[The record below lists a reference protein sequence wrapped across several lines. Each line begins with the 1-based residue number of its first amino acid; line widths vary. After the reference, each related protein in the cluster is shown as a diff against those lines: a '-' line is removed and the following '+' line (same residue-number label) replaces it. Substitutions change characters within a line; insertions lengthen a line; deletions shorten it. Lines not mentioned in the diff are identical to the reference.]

1 MLRGFTIDKFY
12 KETNNKG
19 MKYVLS
25 FLFLLLFSSTLLFSG
40 VVPESV
46 KVGRVCVEIEEG
58 SVEDMVSCALK
69 EDFSLSWIEKYCDQ
83 SDAFLASYS
92 PLLASLLPMEDVIL
106 GEFDGNGIYLYSQK
120 TGDYLYLVIK
130 EGKIVA
136 LQKK

>member
-1 MLRGFTIDKFY
+1 
-12 KETNNKG
+12 

-25 FLFLLLFSSTLLFSG
+25 FLSLLLFSSTLLFSG

-58 SVEDMVSCALK
+58 SVEEMVSNALK
-69 EDFSLSWIEKYCDQ
+69 EEFSLSWIEKYCDQ

-120 TGDYLYLVIK
+120 TGDYLYLIIK
-130 EGKIVA
+130 EGKIIA